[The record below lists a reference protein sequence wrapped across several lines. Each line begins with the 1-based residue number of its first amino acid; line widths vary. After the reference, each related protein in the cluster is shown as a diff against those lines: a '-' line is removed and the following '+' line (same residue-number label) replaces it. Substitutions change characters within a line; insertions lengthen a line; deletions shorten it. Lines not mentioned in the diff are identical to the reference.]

1 VSRGIYKLEDS
12 AREFLEEYPELA
24 EHYMNLIAE
33 MEQTRSLEMNEN
45 QCEWSAEEIKHIRD
59 ILFV

>member
-45 QCEWSAEEIKHIRD
+45 QCE
-59 ILFV
+59 